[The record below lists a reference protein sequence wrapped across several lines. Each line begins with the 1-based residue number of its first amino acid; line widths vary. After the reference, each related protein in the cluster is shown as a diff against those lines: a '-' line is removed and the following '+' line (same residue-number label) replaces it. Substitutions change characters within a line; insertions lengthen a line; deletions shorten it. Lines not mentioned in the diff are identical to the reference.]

1 MAKCNLDHDELRD
14 YARYLKVGSRYY
26 CPECGGYL
34 GADPPPSMNLPRT
47 WWRTV
52 KGDYRFSGGC

>member
-1 MAKCNLDHDELRD
+1 MGDCSIEHDEVEFQTC
-14 YARYLKVGSRYY
+14 LKLGSRYY
-26 CPECGGYL
+26 CSSCGRYV

-52 KGDYRFSGGC
+52 KGEYRFSGSC